1 LIKVTQQLTLR
12 RALGWV
18 ASDLALSW
26 TVIIVLALYPFL
38 IGLLQS
44 APADLALAINIHL
57 FDLVGGIGN
66 AGVLLVFRLAYDS
79 KPQDKPGLL
88 KVLIAWV
95 LAASFG
101 ATFQLGV
108 AASVGAVPNA
118 YIEGIP
124 FGVLSFVGL
133 MFAATMLRSVTGELR
148 KSRREL
154 AMRQSQLDVLRNN
167 LQAEVLSQREELA
180 QEVQSRIGET
190 VQRLQAEAKQLSA
203 LSVDSR
209 QAKELSAHLM
219 VAIDGLIRPLSN
231 EIAEGD
237 RPVELSELNSVKQIE
252 KRIRRLPF
260 MQRMRSKVWLGAV
273 FNVTFTA
280 GGYLVFVIPSFAF
293 IFGLKG
299 FAAVGLPATLVS
311 LAVLLLLNRVT
322 TRIQAPYA
330 LALIAVFAAGL
341 LATLPYLLIG
351 DALLGPAN
359 AELVAYLGLEAFLV
373 SAVTTYGALFF
384 ETAFLNL
391 ARATDAN
398 AETRQL
404 VAHLQHETQI
414 NRRNMAQVMHG
425 RLQAR
430 LQAASIK
437 LAQADLITDELVRE
451 VEADLVGTW
460 FEGFESGA
468 DRLSA
473 AEQLAEI
480 AKNWDGICELTF
492 TFEAGVAELVD
503 ASARAKTAVVEVIR
517 EAVNNAVK
525 HGDADEADAVISLAQ
540 PGLVKVVVRNAVH
553 SAPGASVS
561 GTAGE
566 GGGYGSKML
575 GQIAQSWAVKFEDG
589 DAILE
594 ANIRLDQ

>member
-1 LIKVTQQLTLR
+1 
-12 RALGWV
+12 
-18 ASDLALSW
+18 
-26 TVIIVLALYPFL
+26 
-38 IGLLQS
+38 
-44 APADLALAINIHL
+44 
-57 FDLVGGIGN
+57 
-66 AGVLLVFRLAYDS
+66 
-79 KPQDKPGLL
+79 
-88 KVLIAWV
+88 
-95 LAASFG
+95 
-101 ATFQLGV
+101 
-108 AASVGAVPNA
+108 
-118 YIEGIP
+118 
-124 FGVLSFVGL
+124 
-133 MFAATMLRSVTGELR
+133 
-148 KSRREL
+148 
-154 AMRQSQLDVLRNN
+154 
-167 LQAEVLSQREELA
+167 
-180 QEVQSRIGET
+180 
-190 VQRLQAEAKQLSA
+190 
-203 LSVDSR
+203 
-209 QAKELSAHLM
+209 
-219 VAIDGLIRPLSN
+219 
-231 EIAEGD
+231 
-237 RPVELSELNSVKQIE
+237 
-252 KRIRRLPF
+252 
-260 MQRMRSKVWLGAV
+260 
-273 FNVTFTA
+273 
-280 GGYLVFVIPSFAF
+280 
-293 IFGLKG
+293 
-299 FAAVGLPATLVS
+299 LVS
-311 LAVLLLLNRVT
+311 
-322 TRIQAPYA
+322 
-330 LALIAVFAAGL
+330 
-341 LATLPYLLIG
+341 TLT
-351 DALLGPAN
+351 A
-359 AELVAYLGLEAFLV
+359 
-373 SAVTTYGALFF
+373 YGALFF

-391 ARATDAN
+391 VRATDAN

-451 VEADLVGTW
+451 VEADLAGTW

-540 PGLVKVVVRNAVH
+540 PGLVKVVARNAVH
-553 SAPGASVS
+553 SAPGPSVS